1 MNAKQLIKILK
12 KQKNSLICVG
22 DRTLTEVTVRFQ
34 QSNTGQW
41 FVILEG
47 EKPADDKENN
57 QAPLDKKVD

>member
-41 FVILEG
+41 YIIISG
-47 EKPADDKENN
+47 ENPDENN
-57 QAPLDKKVD
+57 LETIDKKVD

>member
-41 FVILEG
+41 YIIISG
-47 EKPADDKENN
+47 ENPDENN
-57 QAPLDKKVD
+57 LGTIDKKVD